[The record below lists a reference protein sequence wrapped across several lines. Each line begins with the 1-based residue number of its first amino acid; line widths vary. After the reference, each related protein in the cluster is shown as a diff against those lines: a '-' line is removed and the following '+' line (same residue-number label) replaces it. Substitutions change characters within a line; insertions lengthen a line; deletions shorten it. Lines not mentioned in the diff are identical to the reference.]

1 MGRVYSLITL
11 YNPDES
17 VVKKSKQIAAQTEK
31 AFLCDN
37 SNRNNSA
44 LFQCIEN
51 AAYMANMKNLGLPGA
66 FNKILRDPKLSWHED
81 DIIIFFDQDSEI
93 KEGYIERLI
102 FGFKVA
108 EKEYKNLGCY
118 GPVFFNTSNGTVEIP
133 KIKQELLDG
142 VYKVR
147 NIITSSMV
155 VRYKNLQK
163 IGFWN
168 EKLFLDLADWDLC
181 WRMEA
186 NGMLCC
192 ITDSITLYHS
202 VGDGEKRVGPFTFRV
217 GQPVREYY
225 QTRNALNLLEE
236 GYIPFKMRVR
246 LFANVTVRPIL
257 HYMFLNEKK
266 QRVKYIKKGFMDY
279 HKGVHGELQHDD

>member
-108 EKEYKNLGCY
+108 EKEYKNLGC
-118 GPVFFNTSNGTVEIP
+118 
-133 KIKQELLDG
+133 
-142 VYKVR
+142 
-147 NIITSSMV
+147 
-155 VRYKNLQK
+155 
-163 IGFWN
+163 
-168 EKLFLDLADWDLC
+168 
-181 WRMEA
+181 
-186 NGMLCC
+186 
-192 ITDSITLYHS
+192 
-202 VGDGEKRVGPFTFRV
+202 
-217 GQPVREYY
+217 
-225 QTRNALNLLEE
+225 
-236 GYIPFKMRVR
+236 
-246 LFANVTVRPIL
+246 
-257 HYMFLNEKK
+257 
-266 QRVKYIKKGFMDY
+266 
-279 HKGVHGELQHDD
+279 

>member
-142 VYKVR
+142 VYK
-147 NIITSSMV
+147 
-155 VRYKNLQK
+155 
-163 IGFWN
+163 
-168 EKLFLDLADWDLC
+168 
-181 WRMEA
+181 
-186 NGMLCC
+186 
-192 ITDSITLYHS
+192 
-202 VGDGEKRVGPFTFRV
+202 
-217 GQPVREYY
+217 
-225 QTRNALNLLEE
+225 LE
-236 GYIPFKMRVR
+236 ISLHR
-246 LFANVTVRPIL
+246 LWL
-257 HYMFLNEKK
+257 
-266 QRVKYIKKGFMDY
+266 
-279 HKGVHGELQHDD
+279 

>member
-181 WRMEA
+181 WSC
-186 NGMLCC
+186 L
-192 ITDSITLYHS
+192 LYTS
-202 VGDGEKRVGPFTFRV
+202 PSE
-217 GQPVREYY
+217 
-225 QTRNALNLLEE
+225 NAKIMSF
-236 GYIPFKMRVR
+236 GI
-246 LFANVTVRPIL
+246 
-257 HYMFLNEKK
+257 
-266 QRVKYIKKGFMDY
+266 GF
-279 HKGVHGELQHDD
+279 